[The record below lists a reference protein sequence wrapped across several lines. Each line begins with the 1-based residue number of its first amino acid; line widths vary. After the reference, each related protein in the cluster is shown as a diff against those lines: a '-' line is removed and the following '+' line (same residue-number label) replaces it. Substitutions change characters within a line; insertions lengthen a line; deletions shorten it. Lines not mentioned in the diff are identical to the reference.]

1 MKKTFACLMRSCIAL
16 VLAAC
21 GGGADH
27 PEISAMAP
35 PTTGLYA
42 TGEKVSTLG
51 GVSIRT
57 SGETGELQMLILSG
71 SKDHNTGPTTV
82 TDGKYILTDKDGFN
96 SFGTISDGHSNLSIQ
111 AMPYNFVSLA
121 AFDQSYSVGDV
132 GYNSTGIIGI
142 ITEPSD
148 VRTKDSVMYSGQAE
162 ALIVTSSQGFALHGK
177 STVEAEFS
185 GIGKVHVTLDGFTAT
200 DLTTGTTTL
209 APIDTI
215 SVTDMTISENRFSE
229 GFITTSSGGATLS
242 VTGANTSAVAE
253 GMFFGY
259 DSNIYAPDEV
269 GGMILIEGED
279 GIIVGRFVAE

>member
-1 MKKTFACLMRSCIAL
+1 MKKAFACLMRSCIAL
-16 VLAAC
+16 PLASC

-27 PEISAMAP
+27 PEISTVAP

-57 SGETGELQMLILSG
+57 NGETGELQMLILSG
-71 SKDHNTGPTTV
+71 SKDHNAGPTTV
-82 TDGKYILTDKDGFN
+82 TDGKYILADKDGFN
-96 SFGTISDGHSNLSIQ
+96 GFGTISDGHSNLSIQ

-121 AFDQSYSVGDV
+121 VFDQSYSVGDV

-148 VRTKDSVMYSGQAE
+148 VPTSGLAMYSGQAE
-162 ALIVTSSQGFALHGK
+162 ALIVTSSQGYALQGK

-185 GIGKVHVTLDGFTAT
+185 ASGKVQVTLDGFTAT
-200 DLTTGTTTL
+200 DLTTGTMTL

-215 SVTDMTISENRFSE
+215 SVTDMVISENRFSE
-229 GFITTSSGGATLS
+229 GFITTSSGGAPLS

-253 GMFFGY
+253 GAFFGY
-259 DSNIYAPDEV
+259 DANIGAPDEV
-269 GGMILIEGED
+269 GGMVLIEGED
-279 GIIVGRFVAE
+279 GIIVSSFVAD